1 MKYLNLLPHFWKT
14 ILVLVIIF
22 CLCLIPARDI
32 SKIDFLKLGYED
44 LAVHLMMFIGFS
56 SMLFLDL
63 QKNTELA
70 NKMATLS
77 FTVLFFC
84 VLLGI
89 TTEILQLL
97 LTSLH
102 RSGNIIDFLFDMIG
116 SGLGLTGMRLIKQ

>member
-1 MKYLNLLPHFWKT
+1 MKYLNLLPRFWKT
-14 ILVLVIIF
+14 ILVLVFIL

-44 LAVHLMMFIGFS
+44 LAVHLMMFFGFS

-102 RSGNIIDFLFDMIG
+102 RSGNIMDFLFDMIG
-116 SGLGLTGMRLIKQ
+116 SGLGISGMRLIKQ

>member
-1 MKYLNLLPHFWKT
+1 MKYLKLLPHFWKT

-32 SKIDFLKLGYED
+32 SKIDFLKLSYED

-63 QKNTELA
+63 QRNTELA
-70 NKMATLS
+70 NKMAKLS

-97 LTSLH
+97 LTSLN
-102 RSGNIIDFLFDMIG
+102 RSGSITDFLFDMIG
-116 SGLGLTGMRLIKQ
+116 SGLGITGMRLIKQ

>member
-22 CLCLIPARDI
+22 CLCLIPASDI
-32 SKIDFLKLGYED
+32 SKIDFLKLSYED
-44 LAVHLMMFIGFS
+44 LAVHLMMFVGFS

-63 QKNTELA
+63 QKNTKLA
-70 NKMATLS
+70 NSVATLS
-77 FTVLFFC
+77 FAVLFIC

-102 RSGNIIDFLFDMIG
+102 RSGNITDFLFDMIG
-116 SGLGLTGMRLIKQ
+116 SGLGITGMRLIKQ

>member
-44 LAVHLMMFIGFS
+44 LAVHLMMFVGFS

-70 NKMATLS
+70 KKMATLS

-102 RSGNIIDFLFDMIG
+102 RSGNIMDFLFDMIG
-116 SGLGLTGMRLIKQ
+116 SGLGITGMRLIKQ

>member
-14 ILVLVIIF
+14 ILVMVVIF
-22 CLCLIPARDI
+22 CLCLIPARDL
-32 SKIDFLKLGYED
+32 SKIDFLKLSYED
-44 LAVHLMMFIGFS
+44 LVVHLLMFGGFS

-63 QKNTELA
+63 QKNTKLA
-70 NKMATLS
+70 KKMATLS

-89 TTEILQLL
+89 STEMLQLL

-116 SGLGLTGMRLIKQ
+116 SGLGITGMRLIKQ

>member
-1 MKYLNLLPHFWKT
+1 MKYLKLLPHFWKT
-14 ILVLVIIF
+14 ISVLVIIF

-32 SKIDFLKLGYED
+32 IKIDFLKLSYED
-44 LAVHLMMFIGFS
+44 LAVHLIMFIGFS

-70 NKMATLS
+70 NKLATLS
-77 FTVLFFC
+77 FTVFFFC
-84 VLLGI
+84 ALLGI

-102 RSGNIIDFLFDMIG
+102 RSGNIMDFLFDMIG
-116 SGLGLTGMRLIKQ
+116 SVLGITGMRLIKQ

>member
-22 CLCLIPARDI
+22 CLCLIPASDI
-32 SKIDFLKLGYED
+32 SKIDFLKLSYED
-44 LAVHLMMFIGFS
+44 LAVHLMMFAGFS

-63 QKNTELA
+63 QKNTKLA
-70 NKMATLS
+70 NRMARLS
-77 FTVLFFC
+77 FAVLFIC

-102 RSGNIIDFLFDMIG
+102 RSGNITDFLFDMIG
-116 SGLGLTGMRLIKQ
+116 SLLGITGMRLIKQ